1 MSAYIIMGLIIL
13 ILVLVI
19 YFTAHVCKQQQ
30 ADNFELKE
38 QIQKQQKTIA
48 DLLRYADEVSQI
60 SQDKGKVENAIK
72 EAKTDEELVAIANAI
87 VDANNSSLRQQVK
100 KRK

>member
-1 MSAYIIMGLIIL
+1 MTGYLIAGLIVFIL
-13 ILVLVI
+13 IIVI
-19 YFTAHVCKQQQ
+19 YFTGHICKQLQ

-48 DLLRYADEVSQI
+48 DLIRYADEVSRI

-72 EAKTDEELVAIANAI
+72 EAKTDEELVVIANAI
-87 VDANNSSLRQQVK
+87 VDANNSSLRQQAK